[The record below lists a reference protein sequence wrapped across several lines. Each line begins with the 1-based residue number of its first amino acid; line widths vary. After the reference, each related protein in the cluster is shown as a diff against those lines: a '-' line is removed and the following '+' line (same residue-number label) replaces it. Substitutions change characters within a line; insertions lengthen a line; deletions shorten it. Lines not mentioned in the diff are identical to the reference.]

1 MFVLTAFELINQE
14 KDEYR
19 IIPVLK
25 EKLQPF
31 SLCFISEKDKFDT
44 TMDPNNPKFEAFQN
58 AVRDALAKRLRDAD
72 EELAR

>member
-1 MFVLTAFELINQE
+1 
-14 KDEYR
+14 
-19 IIPVLK
+19 VLK